1 MKMGLQNRRMNVV
14 REMAL
19 DEVMKL
25 IPDDEFVIIFD
36 DLAGVKGFREE
47 DAMFNGQVM
56 DWFADMAMR
65 ITTES
70 HKRRVIGI
78 QTRELETVAGPV
90 IMIVTEF

>member
-1 MKMGLQNRRMNVV
+1 MKMGLQNRRMNVI

-19 DEVMKL
+19 DELMKL

-36 DLAGVKGFREE
+36 DLAGMKGFREE
-47 DAMFNGQVM
+47 DALFNGQVM
-56 DWFADMAMR
+56 DWFADTAMR
-65 ITTES
+65 ITTDL

-78 QTRELETVAGPV
+78 KTRELETVAGPV

>member
-1 MKMGLQNRRMNVV
+1 MKMGIRNRRMNVI

-19 DEVMKL
+19 DELMKL

-36 DLAGVKGFREE
+36 DMAGGKGFREE
-47 DAMFNGQVM
+47 DALFNGQVM
-56 DWFADMAMR
+56 DWFADMSIR
-65 ITTES
+65 ITTDS

-90 IMIVTEF
+90 IMLVTEF

>member
-1 MKMGLQNRRMNVV
+1 MNFKNRRMNVV

-36 DLAGVKGFREE
+36 DLSGVKGYREE
-47 DAMFNGQVM
+47 DALFNGQVM

-70 HKRRVIGI
+70 HKRRGIGI